1 LPQLEVLS
9 GKYGGMKLRMI
20 LIDASDRAELTRKVI
35 DEAAVS
41 APVLLDDKD
50 VTGESYGVFATPTT
64 FIIDPAGRIIF
75 KHVGFDEG
83 MEAVFDREIDLLL
96 QRA

>member
-1 LPQLEVLS
+1 MEV
-9 GKYGGMKLRMI
+9 I
-20 LIDASDRAELTRKVI
+20 LIDASNRAELTRKMI
-35 DEAAVS
+35 EEAAVS
-41 APVLLDDKD
+41 MPVLLDDKD

-75 KHVGFDEG
+75 THIGFSEG
-83 MEAVFDREIDLLL
+83 MEAVLDREIDLLL